1 MLLANKFNFY
11 RSRRSNSVSSVPV
24 GTIDSFWFPLVGINV
39 RFFCCLVSFWGYSA
53 KVLRSYELE
62 YVFGGFLKDFE
73 KLEKREREYHV
84 IVKSTSFPIGYSE
97 KVQHFEKLPKVDLLE
112 EQS

>member
-1 MLLANKFNFY
+1 MCQVFQLEQSIHFGSLLLASMFVFC
-11 RSRRSNSVSSVPV
+11 
-24 GTIDSFWFPLVGINV
+24 
-39 RFFCCLVSFWGYSA
+39 CCLVSFWGYSA